1 MEHDQTSAFST
12 DPEQALA
19 SQVPTSR
26 TDFDSPWKEA
36 IEQYFQ
42 DFLAFFFPAMHA
54 GIDWNKGYEFL
65 DKELERVVHDAMLG
79 RRYADKL
86 VKVFL
91 PDGHETWL
99 WIYIEVQGYPD
110 TGFRQRMFVYHYRIL
125 TATAWKS
132 SASPYA
138 PTTCRPP
145 TLCRIIQRA
154 GGVS

>member
-1 MEHDQTSAFST
+1 MEYDHTSASSA
-12 DPEQALA
+12 DQEQAAA
-19 SQVPTSR
+19 SQVPTPR

-54 GIDWNKGYEFL
+54 GIDWTKGYEFL

-91 PDGHETWL
+91 PDGHSNL
-99 WIYIEVQGYPD
+99 R
-110 TGFRQRMFVYHYRIL
+110 RQPRCH
-125 TATAWKS
+125 T
-132 SASPYA
+132 SP
-138 PTTCRPP
+138 
-145 TLCRIIQRA
+145 
-154 GGVS
+154 V